1 MFSKVKVTPTCM
13 ACENLNLQNKYH
25 KKKFIEKYFLKSHD
39 NIRCIFIKIWVENKE
54 LFLMETL
61 SDAGRRDRERDVLRK
76 ASHLHHYVELNHK
89 CIYMRCLIQKKITL
103 FVMVICDL

>member
-1 MFSKVKVTPTCM
+1 
-13 ACENLNLQNKYH
+13 
-25 KKKFIEKYFLKSHD
+25 
-39 NIRCIFIKIWVENKE
+39 
-54 LFLMETL
+54 METL

-76 ASHLHHYVELNHK
+76 ASNLHHYVELNHK